1 LLDFFLKQLFLLQFL
16 SFFVF
21 IFNEI
26 LIMNILHVSAEC
38 FPMAKVGGLA
48 DVVGALPK
56 YQNALGHDAKVIMP
70 MHKTTFLLNHDWE
83 VIHES
88 NMYVGINEIHFTII
102 RACDFD
108 GNFELYC
115 LDIQGILDRDR
126 VYGYDDDSYRY
137 LVFQLAVL
145 HWVNSWGVLPD
156 VVHVHDHHAGLIPFM
171 MRHVYVFSL
180 LKNIKCVL
188 TIHNAQYQGWMN
200 AEMLMFFPHWDNWKT
215 GLLMWNGQI
224 NSLACAVKCSDK
236 ITTVSPSYM
245 QQLSYESNG
254 LESLFQQEGNKCKGI
269 INGIDADV
277 WNPQTDK
284 HLFGHYG
291 KDKIKPGKQKN
302 KVQLCKQFDLD
313 EKLPLFIFIGRL
325 VDDKGADL
333 LPAFISQALKYH
345 PNAFNFIVLGS
356 GHYDIEKNLESVLIE
371 YPANYRLCISYNEP
385 LSHQL
390 YAGADFLLMP
400 SRVEPCGLNQLY
412 ALRYGT
418 IPMVRRTG
426 GLQDTVMDF
435 GDDGGFGI
443 CFNKTSLDDMLHA
456 LQRALELYTDSNRL
470 ENIRKKM
477 MNINHSW
484 EQSAQEY
491 IELYQ

>member
-1 LLDFFLKQLFLLQFL
+1 
-16 SFFVF
+16 
-21 IFNEI
+21 
-26 LIMNILHVSAEC
+26 MNILHVSAEC

-56 YQNALGHDAKVIMP
+56 YQTSLGHDAKVIMP
-70 MHKTTFLLNHDWE
+70 MHKTAFLLNHQWE
-83 VIHES
+83 VVHES
-88 NMYVGINEIHFTII
+88 DMYAGLNEIHFTII
-102 RACDFD
+102 RAREFNS
-108 GNFELYC
+108 NFELYC
-115 LDIQGILDRDR
+115 IDVHGILDRDR

-145 HWVNSWGVLPD
+145 HWVNSWNVLPD

-171 MRHVYVFSL
+171 MHHVYVFSA
-180 LKNIKCVL
+180 LKNIKTVL
-188 TIHNAQYQGWMN
+188 TIHNAQYQGWMSTD
-200 AEMLMFFPHWDNWKT
+200 MLMFFPHWDDWKT

-224 NSLACAVKCSDK
+224 NALACAVKCSDK
-236 ITTVSPSYM
+236 VTTVSPSYM
-245 QQLSYESNG
+245 HQLSYESNG
-254 LESLFQQEGNKCKGI
+254 LESLFHQEGFKCKGI
-269 INGIDADV
+269 INGIDTEV

-284 HLFGHYG
+284 HLFDHYN
-291 KDKIKPGKQKN
+291 KDKILPGKQNN
-302 KVQLCKQFDLD
+302 KKQLCEQFGLN
-313 EKLPLFIFIGRL
+313 EALPLFIFIGRL

-333 LPAFISQALKYH
+333 LPALINLAFEYH
-345 PNAFNFIVLGS
+345 SNAFNLIVLGS
-356 GHYDIEKNLESVLIE
+356 GQYNIEKTLESIQHE
-371 YPANYRLCISYNEP
+371 HPHHYRLCIAYNEP

-426 GLQDTVMDF
+426 GLQDTVLDF
-435 GDDGGFGI
+435 GDEGGFGI
-443 CFNKTSLDDMLHA
+443 CFNKASVGDILHGF
-456 LQRALELYTDSNRL
+456 QRALELYTDSERI
-470 ENIRKKM
+470 ETIRKKM